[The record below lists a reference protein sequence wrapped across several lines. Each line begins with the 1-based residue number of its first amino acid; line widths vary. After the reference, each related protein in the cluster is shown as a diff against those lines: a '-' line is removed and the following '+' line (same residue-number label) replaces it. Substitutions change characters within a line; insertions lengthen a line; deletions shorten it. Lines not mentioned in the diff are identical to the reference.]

1 MAESA
6 YQFIG
11 ICSIFPFI
19 YVFLIAGVVA
29 LLIVGFVL
37 LIYGLKSKQ
46 KTAKGHIF
54 RIIRIVIGALFLI
67 IAILFIA
74 YSIIFIGKCTKKLY
88 IFRKNILTVRNNR
101 TILSIGGTEMPYT
114 R

>member
-54 RIIRIVIGALFLI
+54 RIIRIVIGALFLT
-67 IAILFIA
+67 IAILFVA
-74 YSIIFIGKCTKKLY
+74 YSILGLTEMINRGGIFSD
-88 IFRKNILTVRNNR
+88 RNNYSSMPNSENALTYYLS
-101 TILSIGGTEMPYT
+101 TIL
-114 R
+114 